1 MSLGRLQM
9 QASETYSIL
18 KGSFRQQIRL
28 SLKARYVWC
37 KFRNLDSMLTNSKEL
52 YCSKILILYNS
63 AILTYGLAGPLNLK
77 IVSIGI
83 SFRGFFKKCFFYT
96 FENDRQFVVGS
107 KKITKLD

>member
-52 YCSKILILYNS
+52 YCSKILYNS

-83 SFRGFFKKCFFYT
+83 SFRGFFKKWFFYT
-96 FENDRQFVVGS
+96 FENNRQFVVGS